1 MRRSKQALAF
11 LKYLRDEGA
20 YQASE
25 EPGPYGSIRG
35 FLRMESD
42 EHFQPGK
49 RQESKLVMGARY
61 NSVHRTVIKLFRGE
75 YITREVE
82 RRVQGFDY
90 KITEK
95 GLEMLRSVGL
105 IE

>member
-1 MRRSKQALAF
+1 LKRSKQALAF
-11 LKYLRDEGA
+11 LKYLHDAGA
-20 YQASE
+20 LLDSD
-25 EPGPYGSIRG
+25 EPGSHGSIRG

-49 RQESKLVMGARY
+49 RQETKLVMGARY
-61 NSVHRTVIKLFRGE
+61 NSVHRTVIKLFRDGC
-75 YITREVE
+75 ITRDAE

-90 KITEK
+90 KITER